1 MRGNDLHG
9 HLRRLLW
16 HEQVMLNIDYFFTD
30 NRQLSFDQAVLRVIN
45 RALSGVFNRNQT
57 AVGLA
62 LRHGGKDIVDGTA
75 GKLLAL
81 SSKAADHSSLRKSPW
96 RAEVSNFLRLVSH
109 TGRRMVRI
117 LGVSISE
124 RKRNYF

>member
-1 MRGNDLHG
+1 
-9 HLRRLLW
+9 
-16 HEQVMLNIDYFFTD
+16 MLNIDYFFTD
-30 NRQLSFDQAVLRVIN
+30 NRKLSFDQAVLRVIN
-45 RALSGVFNRNQT
+45 RALSGVFNRDQT
-57 AVGLA
+57 TVGLA
-62 LRHGGKDIVDGTA
+62 LRYGGKDIVDSTA